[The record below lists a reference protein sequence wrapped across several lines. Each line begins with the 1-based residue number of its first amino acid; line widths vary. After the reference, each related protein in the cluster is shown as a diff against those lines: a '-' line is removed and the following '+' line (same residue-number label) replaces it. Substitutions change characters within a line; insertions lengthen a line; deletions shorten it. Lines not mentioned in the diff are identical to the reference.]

1 MITNKTLIKNPYK
14 QKEPYQNRTIMSL
27 KISSSLSTQK
37 VEFNKIKMRGH
48 KMRKL
53 KQSEVAILNPE

>member
-1 MITNKTLIKNPYK
+1 MNKTLTNNPQK
-14 QKEPYQNRTIMSL
+14 QKEPYQNHTITSL

-37 VEFNKIKMRGH
+37 VEFDKIKMRGH